1 MVRVN
6 GLFDY
11 FKYLENE
18 SMAENSVKRRVGS
31 RLELYNFDTRALF
44 FWFLLIAVVLSKL
57 TTF

>member
-31 RLELYNFDTRALF
+31 RFRTLKF
-44 FWFLLIAVVLSKL
+44 
-57 TTF
+57 

>member
-44 FWFLLIAVVLSKL
+44 LWFLLIS
-57 TTF
+57 